1 MVLCVGQ
8 HSTCS
13 RLAHGVRLIEFVEQ
27 HPDVAPGQLA
37 SSCWPIALPGQAAA
51 IWRVYLC
58 SSCCTIGTGTPGPP
72 SLGAGHADSCRKL
85 LAINP
90 LLTSSEREEQ
100 TGFAS
105 LLKGIFGMYR
115 NPVAHDPRGLREVT
129 DDELLELLTVIS
141 MAHRRL
147 DSARP
152 GSRKR

>member
-1 MVLCVGQ
+1 
-8 HSTCS
+8 
-13 RLAHGVRLIEFVEQ
+13 
-27 HPDVAPGQLA
+27 
-37 SSCWPIALPGQAAA
+37 
-51 IWRVYLC
+51 
-58 SSCCTIGTGTPGPP
+58 
-72 SLGAGHADSCRKL
+72 L